1 MSFTPAKL
9 VSVPAPFLK
18 QCDHMEN
25 GQQCV
30 RTGRYILIT
39 NERKVLFR
47 REPLYEVHWLCDEHN
62 KNRLT

>member
-18 QCDHMEN
+18 RCDFTED
-25 GQQCV
+25 GERCV
-30 RTGRYILIT
+30 MAGKHIILV

-47 REPLYEVHWLCDEHN
+47 REPLYEVHWLCDEHE
-62 KNRLT
+62 KSRLT